1 MDTALTWLLALLA
14 ALAIFDAAAAISGV
28 DSRDSAGDD
37 HRR

>member
-1 MDTALTWLLALLA
+1 MDTAFAWLLALLA
-14 ALAIFDAAAAISGV
+14 ALAIFDAAAAFSGV